1 VDPSGV
7 SGRGSPRPHLRGRSE
22 LGSPRLHLRL
32 TDSTNRRARELAA
45 AGAPHGTVVTA
56 HEQTAGRG
64 RQGRTWTAP
73 PGRALLCSIILRD
86 PPRLLPLAAG
96 VAVAELA
103 GPDARVK
110 WPNDVLTGDR
120 KVAGIL
126 VEGRPQERWA
136 VLGIGLN
143 VALRASDFPPELR
156 QRAATLGLEPDAIEP
171 VLTRLLTHLQQW
183 IAAPPAAVLGA
194 VRARDALL
202 GRPVS
207 WGAGAGTGAGI
218 DPDGRLLIDTGNGR
232 VALDAG
238 EVHLA
243 G

>member
-1 VDPSGV
+1 VDPPGV
-7 SGRGSPRPHLRGRSE
+7 KQ
-22 LGSPRLHLRL
+22 LGSPRLHLRV
-32 TDSTNRRARELAA
+32 TDSTNRRAGELAGG
-45 AGAPHGTVVTA
+45 GAPHGTVVTA
-56 HEQTAGRG
+56 REQTAGRG

-96 VAVAELA
+96 VSVAELVGA
-103 GPDARVK
+103 DARVK
-110 WPNDVLTGDR
+110 WPNDVLIGDR

-126 VEGRPQERWA
+126 VEGHPQERWA

-143 VALRASDFPPELR
+143 VALRARDFPPELR
-156 QRAATLGLEPDAIEP
+156 ERAATLGLEPEAIEP
-171 VLTRLLTHLQQW
+171 VLARLLTHLQQW

-207 WGAGAGTGAGI
+207 WAAGAGTGAGI
-218 DPDGRLLIDTGNGR
+218 DPDGRLLIDTSDGR
-232 VALDAG
+232 LALDAG
-238 EVHLA
+238 EVHL
-243 G
+243 GL